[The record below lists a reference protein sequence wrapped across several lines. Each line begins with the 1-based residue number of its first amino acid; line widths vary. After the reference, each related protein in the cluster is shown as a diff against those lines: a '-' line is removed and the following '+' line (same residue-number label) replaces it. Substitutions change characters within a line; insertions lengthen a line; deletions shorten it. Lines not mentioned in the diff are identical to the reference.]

1 MQEEFRD
8 LINDSNLSNISIIG
22 RSPAPK
28 KTVADAAKKKVADK
42 PTTPGTRKSLRS
54 LRSQVSIKSLSSKI
68 SRKNKV
74 GTTFFRWQNYLAPLV
89 MNLYSSLGITILGIF
104 FIYLRKYLN
113 NKSLP
118 AAVLHVVG
126 TASPL
131 FLVSFNAI
139 MMLGSWVV
147 NTYNVSFIV
156 IIVSPTL
163 NTNVGSETTHLR
175 IILSASLRFLEV

>member
-1 MQEEFRD
+1 MSKLLQEEFRD

-74 GTTFFRWQNYLAPLV
+74 GTTFSVGKTICFRW
-89 MNLYSSLGITILGIF
+89 
-104 FIYLRKYLN
+104 
-113 NKSLP
+113 
-118 AAVLHVVG
+118 
-126 TASPL
+126 
-131 FLVSFNAI
+131 
-139 MMLGSWVV
+139 
-147 NTYNVSFIV
+147 
-156 IIVSPTL
+156 
-163 NTNVGSETTHLR
+163 
-175 IILSASLRFLEV
+175 